1 MEVKAMF
8 AFAFLSSM
16 GETSVHGMVVPAF
29 KVGLNYYY
37 V

>member
-1 MEVKAMF
+1 MEVRAMF

-16 GETSVHGMVVPAF
+16 SGIPVHEMVVPAF

-37 V
+37 A